1 MILQTFQQK
10 LFRGTKCA
18 TKSAITSSVPGQTW
32 TMVEGLQSFFY
43 RNKNHPPPKILTN
56 RLINNPGA
64 SNWGTVFKE
73 IIHHFFENH
82 SMTSNPLIFG
92 WGGQSFQLKLIQTQ
106 QLLTIPFQKKILRHI
121 RTLGPPELKGQAV
134 TTQGGGMRIPHGG
147 NLKNHQISIPS
158 RRSNDLRSSQGC
170 ACETSTGAE

>member
-92 WGGQSFQLKLIQTQ
+92 WGGGSIISAQTYPNSTTFDHSFSEKNTPAHSDLGASGAQRPGSHHPGRGYENSAWWQSQEPPNIHTLKEIQ
-106 QLLTIPFQKKILRHI
+106 
-121 RTLGPPELKGQAV
+121 
-134 TTQGGGMRIPHGG
+134 
-147 NLKNHQISIPS
+147 
-158 RRSNDLRSSQGC
+158 
-170 ACETSTGAE
+170 